1 MQTFGRAHAHIA
13 GFLLTGD
20 LKWQNSE
27 SMFPWFNHKQSLIK
41 VQYAEKKKNVIIL
54 TLNAKCAYMNYKNYF
69 KLVRF
74 TLKWLSFT

>member
-20 LKWQNSE
+20 LKWQDSE

-41 VQYAEKKKNVIIL
+41 VQYAEKKTCNNFNIK
-54 TLNAKCAYMNYKNYF
+54 
-69 KLVRF
+69 R
-74 TLKWLSFT
+74 